1 MGLFFGQVQS
11 ADVSIFQSC
20 GHTPPYK
27 WSWRAPPPGTPWTK
41 GDMKSVS
48 QCMKLTFTISHIFC
62 SKFFPRLRPLQSYI
76 NLSWENSKM
85 AVEVFLSCMVT
96 VSVNNSLA
104 YDWRN
109 IAKRRLQNDENSHGK
124 W

>member
-1 MGLFFGQVQS
+1 
-11 ADVSIFQSC
+11 
-20 GHTPPYK
+20 
-27 WSWRAPPPGTPWTK
+27 
-41 GDMKSVS
+41 MKSVS

-62 SKFFPRLRPLQSYI
+62 NKFFPRLRLLQSYI

-96 VSVNNSLA
+96 VGVNNSLA

-109 IAKRRLQNDENSHGK
+109 IAKRLLQNDENSHGN
-124 W
+124 